1 MTALD
6 RLLVKLRFGALIIPF
21 CLLIW
26 LQAAAALPA
35 TLAVT
40 GFLAAYNGVAW
51 LAIEKQAATRFG
63 RPTAVLLL
71 ILDHLVVSAWVL
83 LFATPASGIPYLLYA
98 LVAAEAI
105 FRFDLWGGMG
115 TGLFLT
121 GGTILFQTSDL
132 GLAISV
138 RDAILRAVPTLAA
151 VTGLGAAV
159 RVMNGEIGGTRRR
172 LDQTEQ
178 LRNVLGELVGQLDVS
193 RMLHTVL
200 RCGMELLQMDSGAV
214 VLLDEDR
221 GVFTLQATL
230 QLPEVVEGTEVP
242 AGNGIVGRVVR
253 ERRLVMLTA
262 PPLFDLAALRST
274 RYARVFGTPV
284 LLEGKVIGVLHLQ
297 TRDDQRRLTKWEEET
312 LEILAQ
318 QLAVALRNIRLF
330 EETEKRARRLELL
343 NQSVDQMNQ
352 KLFEPELL
360 DVAAS
365 ALTANLGFMA
375 AQVWLL
381 ESSDGAL
388 WRRASHHR
396 TRNAPPLASRVERGM
411 SEIGQVAE
419 LRVPIVTNDPAN
431 HRQVGLSPWMAEE
444 GIQAFAGF
452 PLVVGDQL
460 LGVLAVYHRRPLD
473 RNTIELLT
481 LFAQHAATA
490 IQEAHLFHLATEQ
503 TARLTALN
511 AELQRANQHKAEF
524 LANMSHELRTPLNSI
539 LGFSQLL
546 LEGDGGELSLDQ
558 RQDVD
563 IIAQNGRHLLS
574 LINDLLDISKLE
586 AGKAQLHRGEVEV
599 ESLISECVESVS
611 SLAKTKKLDL
621 AFSVGEDV
629 GRVSADGPKLKQ
641 VLLNLLGNAI
651 KFTESGSVRVN
662 AERQGA
668 DLRISV
674 RDTGIGVHTEDV
686 ERIFES
692 FQQGQSGMTGKYQ
705 GTGLGLAICRQL
717 VEMHGGRIWVKSA
730 AGQGS
735 TFTFTIPQ
743 RALPEMI
750 ELTSAA

>member
-6 RLLVKLRFGALIIPF
+6 RQLVRIRF
-21 CLLIW
+21 
-26 LQAAAALPA
+26 AALALPFGLLLWLPCA
-35 TLAVT
+35 SVPVTIILA
-40 GFLAAYNGVAW
+40 GLMAAYNGIAL
-51 LAIEKQAATRFG
+51 LAIRRQAALRFA
-63 RPTAVLLL
+63 RPMAVLLL
-71 ILDHLVVSAWVL
+71 ILDHAVISAWIL
-83 LFATPASGIPYLLYA
+83 LFASPASSLPYLLYA
-98 LVAAEAI
+98 LVAAEAV
-105 FRFDLWGGMG
+105 FRFELWGGIA
-115 TGLFLT
+115 TSLFFT
-121 GGTILFQTSDL
+121 SGVILFQTSDL
-132 GLAISV
+132 GFAISV
-138 RDAILRAVPTLAA
+138 RDSVLRAIPTVA
-151 VTGLGAAV
+151 VITGLGAAV
-159 RVMNGEIGGTRRR
+159 RAMNTEIRGTRRR

-193 RMLHTVL
+193 RMLNTVI
-200 RCGMELLQMDSGAV
+200 RCGMELLQMDSGAI

-221 GVFTLQATL
+221 GVFSLRAAVR
-230 QLPEVVEGTEVP
+230 LPGAAEGEAVSV
-242 AGNGIVGRVVR
+242 ADGIVGRVVR
-253 ERRLVMLTA
+253 EKRFVTLTES
-262 PPLFDLAALRST
+262 PLFDLPALNAAG
-274 RYARVFGTPV
+274 YARAFGSPV
-284 LLEGKVIGVLHLQ
+284 VLEGKVFGVLHLQ
-297 TRDDQRRLTKWEEET
+297 TRDDQRRLTRWEEEA
-312 LEILAQ
+312 LEVLSQ
-318 QLAVALRNIRLF
+318 QLAVALRNVRLF
-330 EETEKRARRLELL
+330 EESEKRARRLELL
-343 NQSVDQMNQ
+343 NQSIDQMNQ

-360 DVAAS
+360 DVVAT
-365 ALTANLGFMA
+365 ALTGNLGFAA
-375 AQVWLL
+375 AQAWLL
-381 ESSDGAL
+381 EPSDGAL
-388 WRRASHHR
+388 WRRASHH
-396 TRNAPPLASRVERGM
+396 TTGSPPPVPGRVERGM

-431 HRQVGLSPWMAEE
+431 HRQVGLSPWMSEE

-511 AELQRANQHKAEF
+511 VELQRANQHKAEF

-546 LEGDGGELSLDQ
+546 LEGDGGVLTGDQ

-563 IIAQNGRHLLS
+563 IIAQNGQHLLA

-599 ESLISECVESVS
+599 EPLISECVESVR

-621 AFSVGEDV
+621 SASVSVEV
-629 GRVSADGPKLKQ
+629 GRVFADGPKLKQ

-651 KFTESGSVRVN
+651 KFTETGGVRVT

-668 DLRISV
+668 ELRVSV
-674 RDTGIGVHTEDV
+674 RDTGIGVPVEDT

-692 FQQGQSGMTGKYQ
+692 FQQGKRGISGKYQ

-717 VEMHGGRIWVKSA
+717 VEMHGGRIWVKSTP
-730 AGQGS
+730 GQGS
-735 TFTFTIPQ
+735 TFSFTIPQ
-743 RALPEMI
+743 RALPDAI
-750 ELTSAA
+750 DLSSAA

>member
-6 RLLVKLRFGALIIPF
+6 RQLVRLRFVALAIPF
-21 CLLIW
+21 GLLLW
-26 LQAAAALPA
+26 LPSASV
-35 TLAVT
+35 TVTIVLA
-40 GFLAAYNGVAW
+40 GLMAAYNGVAW
-51 LAIEKQAATRFG
+51 LAIRRQAALRFS
-63 RPTAVLLL
+63 RPMAVLLL
-71 ILDHLVVSAWVL
+71 VLDHAVVSAWIL
-83 LFATPASGIPYLLYA
+83 LFATPSSSLPYLLYA
-98 LVAAEAI
+98 LVAAEAV
-105 FRFDLWGGMG
+105 FRFELWGGIG
-115 TGLFLT
+115 TSLFFT
-121 GGTILFQTSDL
+121 SGVILFQTSDL

-138 RDAILRAVPTLAA
+138 RDSVLRAIPTVA
-151 VTGLGAAV
+151 VITGLGAAV
-159 RVMNGEIGGTRRR
+159 RAMNTEIRGTRRR

-193 RMLHTVL
+193 RMLNTVI
-200 RCGMELLQMDSGAV
+200 RCGMELLQMDSGAI

-221 GVFTLQATL
+221 GVFTLRAAVRL
-230 QLPEVVEGTEVP
+230 AGAVEGETVSV
-242 AGNGIVGRVVR
+242 ADGIVGRVVR
-253 ERRLVMLTA
+253 EKRFIMLA
-262 PPLFDLAALRST
+262 EPPLFDLAALNAAG
-274 RYARVFGTPV
+274 YARAFGSPV
-284 LLEGKVIGVLHLQ
+284 LLEGKVYGVLHLQ
-297 TRDDQRRLTKWEEET
+297 TKDDQRRLTRWEEEA
-312 LEILAQ
+312 LEVLSQ
-318 QLAVALRNIRLF
+318 QLAVALRNFRLF
-330 EETEKRARRLELL
+330 EESEKRARRLELL
-343 NQSVDQMNQ
+343 NQSIDQMNQ

-360 DVAAS
+360 DVVATT
-365 ALTANLGFMA
+365 LTGNLGFAA

-381 ESSDGAL
+381 EASDGAL
-388 WRRASHHR
+388 WRRASHH
-396 TRNAPPLASRVERGM
+396 TTENPPPVPGRVERGM

-431 HRQVGLSPWMAEE
+431 HRQVGLNPWMTEE

-452 PLVVGDQL
+452 PLVVSDQL

-511 AELQRANQHKAEF
+511 VELQRANQHKAEF

-546 LEGDGGELSLDQ
+546 LEGDGGALTGDQ

-563 IIAQNGRHLLS
+563 IIAQNGQHLLA

-599 ESLISECVESVS
+599 EPLILECVDSVS

-621 AFSVGEDV
+621 TAAVSAEV
-629 GRVSADGPKLKQ
+629 GRVFADGPKLKQ

-651 KFTESGSVRVN
+651 KFTETGGVRVT

-668 DLRISV
+668 ELRVSV
-674 RDTGIGVHTEDV
+674 RDTGIGVPAEDT

-705 GTGLGLAICRQL
+705 GTGLGLAISRQL
-717 VEMHGGRIWVKSA
+717 VEMHGGKIWVKSTP
-730 AGQGS
+730 GQGS

-743 RALPEMI
+743 RALPDAI
-750 ELTSAA
+750 DVSNAA